1 MCYTITDAL
10 TTKLWLI
17 NLRWNKHLVIFDECK
32 KAIVRGDIEKASE
45 LANQALADKLNL
57 NTVIDA
63 FSDAIRHVGNLF
75 DEGEYFLPELM
86 RSAEAMKAA
95 MAILTPHL
103 STSEVETRSLGT
115 VVIGTI
121 EGDIHDIG
129 KTLVA
134 SMLAAEGF
142 EVHDLG
148 ADVPISAF
156 IEKAL
161 EVNAHLICISAL
173 LTTTMVG
180 QKKLIEQLV
189 KQNIRDRFKV
199 LLGGAPVSKNW
210 VAEIGADGTAENA
223 ISAVKL
229 AKELMEH

>member
-1 MCYTITDAL
+1 MLKLIT
-10 TTKLWLI
+10 WLR
-17 NLRWNKHLVIFDECK
+17 NLRWNKYLAIFDECK
-32 KAIVRGDIEKASE
+32 EAIIQGDIDKAKE
-45 LANQALADKLNL
+45 LANQALADKLDL

-63 FSDAIRHVGNLF
+63 FSDAIRHVGDLF

-95 MAILTPHL
+95 MAVLTPHL
-103 STSEVETRSLGT
+103 STGDIETRSLGT
-115 VVIGTI
+115 IVIGTI

-134 SMLAAEGF
+134 AMLTAEGF
-142 EVHDLG
+142 EVYDLG
-148 ADVPISAF
+148 ADVPVTTF

-161 EVNAHLICISAL
+161 EVNAQLICISAL

-180 QKKLIEQLV
+180 QKKLIDQLV
-189 KQNIRDRFKV
+189 QQNIRDRFKV

-229 AKELMEH
+229 AKELLGH